1 MSRSETEIQVQ
12 KLKES
17 IQTGEMTIEE
27 LKDRLHLI
35 IDTELLKDDEEVDID
50 LIKACES
57 FFTHLHG
64 KEEPLSEEERQQQW
78 AKIQDRIKSQGTKK
92 RTFRKAPVYAAIAV
106 AAIIILFFGISI
118 KFQWFLP
125 SSTPDGQQY
134 VITGKQISIE
144 TISKAIASHDSRGT
158 FDTDQEEKLQQ
169 YLGFPIAGIIPVLEG
184 WRAENYRVSISS
196 VAIFL
201 KVRFRNV
208 NNSENYINYTID
220 WITDAADLNYY
231 IEQNEKG
238 EYLNIDGEDVYRSEN
253 YEVVTYVWFKGSAII
268 SIYGITADSV
278 IEDFLEVSHEI

>member
-134 VITGKQISIE
+134 VITGKQVSIE
-144 TISKAIASHDSRGT
+144 TISKAIASHDEFGNYT
-158 FDTDQEEKLQQ
+158 TDQVEDMQN
-169 YLGFPIAGIIPVLEG
+169 YLGFSLDGIIPIIEG
-184 WRAENYRVSISS
+184 WTSESYRVNVFPDGIYLGITIRNLQKDDDELHFSI
-196 VAIFL
+196 
-201 KVRFRNV
+201 N
-208 NNSENYINYTID
+208 
-220 WITDAADLNYY
+220 WITDFENLDYW
-231 IEQNEKG
+231 IEQNEEG
-238 EYLNIDGEDVYRSEN
+238 ESMMINGLNVYRSEN
-253 YEVVTYVWFKGSAII
+253 YANISYTWFTNATFYILSGPSADIMI
-268 SIYGITADSV
+268 RL
-278 IEDFLEVSHEI
+278 FLEGSS

>member
-92 RTFRKAPVYAAIAV
+92 RTFRKAPVYASIAV

-144 TISKAIASHDSRGT
+144 TISKAIANHDAVGR
-158 FDTDQEEKLQQ
+158 FETDNIVEMQE
-169 YLGFPIAGIIPVLEG
+169 YLGFSLDGFIP
-184 WRAENYRVSISS
+184 
-196 VAIFL
+196 
-201 KVRFRNV
+201 K
-208 NNSENYINYTID
+208 
-220 WITDAADLNYY
+220 
-231 IEQNEKG
+231 
-238 EYLNIDGEDVYRSEN
+238 IDGWIVDNYHASVFPEIIYLRMNIHKIEKADELLRFTIRWVIDYENIQYTLEQSDEGKTLVISNHTVYRSEN
-253 YEVVTYVWFKGSAII
+253 ITDITYTWIKDYMIYSLAGS
-268 SIYGITADSV
+268 SADEM
-278 IEDFLEVSHEI
+278 INLFLEEK

>member
-17 IQTGEMTIEE
+17 IQTGKMTTEE
-27 LKDRLHLI
+27 FKDRLRQI

-57 FFTHLHG
+57 YFTHLHG

-78 AKIQDRIKSQGTKK
+78 VKIQDRIKTQGTKK

-106 AAIIILFFGISI
+106 AAVIILFFGISI
-118 KFQWFLP
+118 RFQWFLP

-144 TISKAIASHDSRGT
+144 TISKAIASHDAVGR
-158 FDTDQEEKLQQ
+158 FDTDQEDKLQE
-169 YLGFPIAGIIPVLEG
+169 YLGFSIAEIIPALEE
-184 WRAENYRVSISS
+184 WKAENYRVSISS
-196 VAIFL
+196 GAIFL
-201 KVRFRNV
+201 KVRFRNL
-208 NNSENYINYTID
+208 NDPEYYINYTID
-220 WITDAADLNYY
+220 WIIDATDLKYY
-231 IEQNEKG
+231 IEQNKKG
-238 EYLNIDGEDVYRSEN
+238 EYLKIGGEDVYRSEN
-253 YEVVTYVWFKGSAII
+253 YDVVTYVWFKGSTII
-268 SIYGITADSV
+268 SLFGISADSV

>member
-118 KFQWFLP
+118 RFQWFIP

-144 TISKAIASHDSRGT
+144 TISKAIASHDSYG
-158 FDTDQEEKLQQ
+158 QL
-169 YLGFPIAGIIPVLEG
+169 YSG
-184 WRAENYRVSISS
+184 S
-196 VAIFL
+196 
-201 KVRFRNV
+201 
-208 NNSENYINYTID
+208 YILL
-220 WITDAADLNYY
+220 LN
-231 IEQNEKG
+231 
-238 EYLNIDGEDVYRSEN
+238 
-253 YEVVTYVWFKGSAII
+253 FK
-268 SIYGITADSV
+268 
-278 IEDFLEVSHEI
+278 F

>member
-118 KFQWFLP
+118 RFQWFHHL
-125 SSTPDGQQY
+125 STPDGQQY

-144 TISKAIASHDSRGT
+144 TISKAIAEHDSFGRL
-158 FDTDQEEKLQQ
+158 DTDQVENMQE
-169 YLGFPIAGIIPVLEG
+169 YLGFSLEG
-184 WRAENYRVSISS
+184 ITPKIDGWAIDNYHAS
-196 VAIFL
+196 VFPNGIYL
-201 KVRFRNV
+201 GITIRNTQ
-208 NNSENYINYTID
+208 NIDDELHYTIH
-220 WITDAADLNYY
+220 WITNFEDLNYL
-231 IEQNEKG
+231 IEQNEEG
-238 EYLNIDGEDVYRSEN
+238 ETMMINGHNVYRSEN
-253 YEVVTYVWFKGSAII
+253 YANISYTWFDNTTFYLLTGPS
-268 SIYGITADSV
+268 SDSM
-278 IEDFLEVSHEI
+278 IQKFLEVSP

>member
-134 VITGKQISIE
+134 VITGKQVSIE
-144 TISKAIASHDSRGT
+144 TISKAIASHDYEGWFET
-158 FDTDQEEKLQQ
+158 EQVEKMED
-169 YLGFPIAGIIPVLEG
+169 YLGFSIQNILPNPEG
-184 WRAENYRVSISS
+184 WKAINYYSTILPTEILLRVI
-196 VAIFL
+196 
-201 KVRFRNV
+201 FRNSQNADDV
-208 NNSENYINYTID
+208 LNYVIH
-220 WITDAADLNYY
+220 WITDFDDLNFV
-231 IEQNEKG
+231 IEQNEEGKILTIG
-238 EYLNIDGEDVYRSEN
+238 NQKVYRSEN
-253 YEVVTYVWFKGSAII
+253 FEDVSYTWFSGSTFYSLFGASTDTLIK
-268 SIYGITADSV
+268 
-278 IEDFLEVSHEI
+278 DFIGVSE

>member
-17 IQTGEMTIEE
+17 IQTGKMTIEE

-78 AKIQDRIKSQGTKK
+78 AKIQERIKSQGTKK

-144 TISKAIASHDSRGT
+144 TISKAIASHNSFEQLHSNQRDEIEDFLGYSLDGFVPEIDGWDSYNYHVAFAPNAIYLKTDYRNQQKQGT
-158 FDTDQEEKLQQ
+158 ML
-169 YLGFPIAGIIPVLEG
+169 
-184 WRAENYRVSISS
+184 R
-196 VAIFL
+196 
-201 KVRFRNV
+201 
-208 NNSENYINYTID
+208 YTIR
-220 WITDAADLNYY
+220 WYTDYSEVDFSL
-231 IEQNEKG
+231 EQNEKG
-238 EYLNIDGEDVYRSEN
+238 QYFQIGKQKVYRSEN
-253 YEVVTYVWFKGSAII
+253 YDYITYTW
-268 SIYGITADSV
+268 ITDSV
-278 IEDFLEVSHEI
+278 VYTLSGANVDTMIYTFLGES